1 MNDSIL
7 MHTVLQSVGRRRSA
21 RIATAPRRLE
31 TAAATPTSR
40 MEQFLAFLTKNPM
53 NMVLLGTVLVSGG
66 MLVWPLISRLMRPG
80 SEVGPLEAVQLINR
94 KDAVVLDVRN
104 AADYKSGH
112 ITNARHLPES
122 EIDARMKELEK
133 IKTKPIIVSCA
144 RGNQSMNVA
153 NRLRKLG
160 FPEVVSLRGGLTA
173 WQQAN
178 MPLEKS

>member
-1 MNDSIL
+1 
-7 MHTVLQSVGRRRSA
+7 
-21 RIATAPRRLE
+21 
-31 TAAATPTSR
+31 
-40 MEQFLAFLTKNPM
+40 
-53 NMVLLGTVLVSGG
+53 
-66 MLVWPLISRLMRPG
+66 
-80 SEVGPLEAVQLINR
+80 VQLINR

-122 EIDARMKELEK
+122 EIESRMKELDK
-133 IKTKPIIVSCA
+133 VKTRPIIVSCA
-144 RGNQSMNVA
+144 RGNQSMSVA